1 MNEMLVAS
9 WVRNTM
15 SAVFPIKEREGLIK
29 NIKSLCIHKNLQ
41 IRLGDDKVEKP
52 ARKQIEVYQQ
62 QEKEAGQTYAALW
75 QQEN

>member
-15 SAVFPIKEREGLIK
+15 SAVFPIKEREGFK
-29 NIKSLCIHKNLQ
+29 NIKSLCIHNNLQ